1 MSLQQP
7 LAQHA
12 VHKVSVSVPAVCAH
26 LGPGLDVLG
35 LALNLRS
42 TVEMALRDDDQ
53 LVIQVRGEGADRLP
67 ENYYNP
73 AMMAAITLFQ
83 MLERAPV
90 GLSVMC
96 ASRIPLDVGLGARV
110 ALTVGGL
117 VAANNLLGSP
127 LHRNALIELAS
138 RLSGRPE
145 SVVAAMRGGLSVCS
159 AAPGDLVCRSLDIEP
174 LHLVIAIPDLPDYA
188 QRVRDDLPQVVPLSD
203 AVHNIGRA
211 LLLVEA
217 LREGD
222 FALLGRAL
230 SDRLHEPYRRDD
242 IPGSDDAIDAAL
254 RAGAAGV
261 ALCGAG
267 PALAAF
273 AGRDHAAIEQ
283 ALADAF
289 AGAGV
294 SIRTLTVAADT
305 QGVVI
310 NVVE

>member
-1 MSLQQP
+1 MSQP
-7 LAQHA
+7 HISPQHP

-42 TVEMALRDDDQ
+42 TVEMALRDDDH
-53 LVIQVRGEGADRLP
+53 VAIQVRGEGADRLP
-67 ENYYNP
+67 ENLYNP
-73 AMMAAITLFQ
+73 AMMAAIALFQ
-83 MLERAPV
+83 MVERAPV
-90 GLSVMC
+90 GLTVMC

-110 ALTVGGL
+110 ALTIGGL

-127 LHRNALIELAS
+127 FHRDALIELAS

-145 SVVAAMRGGLSVCS
+145 SAVAAMRGGLSMCS
-159 AAPGDLVCRSLDIEP
+159 AAPGDLVCRSLDVEP
-174 LHLVIAIPDLPDYA
+174 LHLVLAVPDLPEYA
-188 QRVRDDLPQVVPLSD
+188 QRVRDDLPQVVPLTD

-222 FALLGRAL
+222 FPLLGRAL
-230 SDRLHEPYRRDD
+230 SDRLHEPYRRDN
-242 IPGSDDAIDAAL
+242 IPGCEAAIQAAED
-254 RAGAAGV
+254 AGAVGV

-273 AGRDHAAIEQ
+273 AARDHAAIEQ
-283 ALADAF
+283 AMAEAF

-294 SIRTLTVAADT
+294 SARTLTVAADT
-305 QGVVI
+305 QGIVI

>member
-1 MSLQQP
+1 MSQQHSLP
-7 LAQHA
+7 QHA
-12 VHKVSVSVPAVCAH
+12 VQKVSVSVPAVCTH

-35 LALNLRS
+35 LAINLRS

-53 LVIQVRGEGADRLP
+53 FVIQVRGEGADRLP
-67 ENYYNP
+67 ENLYNP

-83 MLERAPV
+83 SLERAPA
-90 GLSVMC
+90 GLSVAC
-96 ASRIPLDVGLGARV
+96 ACRIPLDVGLSART

-127 LHRNALIELAS
+127 LHVDALIALAGQ
-138 RLSGRPE
+138 LTGQPE
-145 SVVAAMRGGLSVCS
+145 AIVAAMRGGLSVCS
-159 AAPGDLVCRSLDIEP
+159 AARGDMLCRSLEIEP
-174 LHLVIAIPDLPDYA
+174 LHLVLAVPDLPHYA
-188 QRVRDDLPQVVPLSD
+188 QRGRDDLPQVVPLDD

-217 LREGD
+217 LHEGD
-222 FALLGRAL
+222 FVLLGRAL
-230 SDRLHEPYRRDD
+230 SDRLHEPYRRDE
-242 IPGSDDAIDAAL
+242 IPGYEAAADAAH

-273 AGRDHAAIEQ
+273 AARDHAAIEQ

-289 AGAGV
+289 ADAGV
-294 SIRTLTVAADT
+294 SARTQTVAVDT

>member
-1 MSLQQP
+1 MSQQHSLP
-7 LAQHA
+7 QHA

-42 TVEMALRDDDQ
+42 TVEMALRDDDR
-53 LVIQVRGEGADRLP
+53 LTIQVRGEGEDRLP
-67 ENYYNP
+67 ENLYNP
-73 AMMAAITLFQ
+73 AMMAAIALFQ
-83 MLERAPV
+83 SLERAPE

-96 ASRIPLDVGLGARV
+96 ASRIPLDVGLGART

-127 LHRNALIELAS
+127 LHRDTLIALAS
-138 RLSGRPE
+138 QLSGRPE

-159 AAPGDLVCRSLDIEP
+159 AAPGDLLCRSLDIEP
-174 LHLVIAIPDLPDYA
+174 LHLVLAIPDLPHYA
-188 QRVRDDLPQVVPLSD
+188 QRGLDDLPQVVPLGD
-203 AVHNIGRA
+203 AIHNVGRA

-222 FALLGRAL
+222 FQLLGRAL
-230 SDRLHEPYRRDD
+230 SDRLHEPYRRDE
-242 IPGSDDAIDAAL
+242 IPGYEAAVDAAR
-254 RAGAAGV
+254 RAGAVGV

-273 AGRDHAAIEQ
+273 AARDHGAIEQ
-283 ALADAF
+283 ALASAF
-289 AGAGV
+289 EQAGV
-294 SIRTLTVAADT
+294 RVRTQTVAADT

>member
-1 MSLQQP
+1 MSQQHSLP
-7 LAQHA
+7 QHA

-42 TVEMALRDDDQ
+42 TVEMALRDDDR
-53 LVIQVRGEGADRLP
+53 LTIQVRGEGEDRLP
-67 ENYYNP
+67 ENLYNP
-73 AMMAAITLFQ
+73 AMMAAIALFQ
-83 MLERAPV
+83 HLERAPE

-96 ASRIPLDVGLGARV
+96 ASRIPLDVGLGART

-127 LHRNALIELAS
+127 LHRDALIALAS
-138 RLSGRPE
+138 QLSGRPE

-159 AAPGDLVCRSLDIEP
+159 AAPGDLLCRSLDIEP
-174 LHLVIAIPDLPDYA
+174 LHLVLAIPDLPRYA
-188 QRVRDDLPQVVPLSD
+188 QRGLDDLPQVVPLGD
-203 AVHNIGRA
+203 AIHNVGRA

-222 FALLGRAL
+222 FQLLGRAL
-230 SDRLHEPYRRDD
+230 SDRLHEPYRRDE
-242 IPGSDDAIDAAL
+242 IPGYEAAVDAAR
-254 RAGAAGV
+254 RAGAVGV

-267 PALAAF
+267 PALTAF
-273 AGRDHAAIEQ
+273 AARDHGAIEQ
-283 ALADAF
+283 ALAGAF
-289 AGAGV
+289 EQAGV
-294 SIRTLTVAADT
+294 RVRTQTVAADT

>member
-1 MSLQQP
+1 M
-7 LAQHA
+7 
-12 VHKVSVSVPAVCAH
+12 
-26 LGPGLDVLG
+26 
-35 LALNLRS
+35 
-42 TVEMALRDDDQ
+42 
-53 LVIQVRGEGADRLP
+53 RGEGADRLP

-127 LHRNALIELAS
+127 LHRDALIELAS

-242 IPGSDDAIDAAL
+242 IPGSNRD
-254 RAGAAGV
+254 RRRYRPEAAGV

-273 AGRDHAAIEQ
+273 AARDHAAIEQ
-283 ALADAF
+283 ALAGAF
-289 AGAGV
+289 ADAGV